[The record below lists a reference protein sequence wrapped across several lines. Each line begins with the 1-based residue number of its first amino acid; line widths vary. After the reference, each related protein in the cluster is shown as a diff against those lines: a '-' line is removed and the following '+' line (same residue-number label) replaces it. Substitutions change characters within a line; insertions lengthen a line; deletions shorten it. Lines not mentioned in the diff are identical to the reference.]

1 MSKKDSLPRRE
12 RFNIEIFLHAGN
24 NVNIRKRDI
33 VAIFDID
40 KTSTHKVT
48 RDFLNTAQKNGI
60 VKNIT
65 DDIPRSFIVTQNK
78 GKTTVYIC
86 QLAPSTLRERL

>member
-1 MSKKDSLPRRE
+1 M
-12 RFNIEIFLHAGN
+12 EIFLHAGN
-24 NVNIRKRDI
+24 NVNIRKKDI

-48 RDFLNTAQKNGI
+48 REFLNKAEKSGI

-65 DDIPRSFIVTQNK
+65 DDIPRSFIVTEK
-78 GKTTVYIC
+78 DGKKTVYIS
-86 QLAPSTLRERL
+86 QLSPQTLKERM

>member
-1 MSKKDSLPRRE
+1 ME
-12 RFNIEIFLHAGN
+12 MYLHAGN
-24 NVNIRKRDI
+24 NVNIRKKDI

-48 RDFLNTAQKNGI
+48 RDFLNNAEKQGI

-65 DDIPRSFIVTQNK
+65 DDIPRSFIVTNRDE
-78 GKTTVYIC
+78 KTTVYIS
-86 QLAPSTLRERL
+86 QLSPSTLRGR

>member
-1 MSKKDSLPRRE
+1 M
-12 RFNIEIFLHAGN
+12 EIFLHAGN
-24 NVNIRKRDI
+24 NVNIRKKDI

-48 RDFLNTAQKNGI
+48 RDFLNRAEKQGI

-65 DDIPRSFIVTQNK
+65 EDIPRSFIITNRD
-78 GKTTVYIC
+78 GKTTVYIS
-86 QLAPSTLRERL
+86 QLSPATLRGR

>member
-1 MSKKDSLPRRE
+1 MK
-12 RFNIEIFLHAGN
+12 IEIFLHGGN
-24 NVNIRKRDI
+24 NVNIRKNEI

-48 RDFLNTAQKNGI
+48 RDFLEKAQKQGI

-65 DDIPRSFIVTQNK
+65 DDIPRSFIVTEKN
-78 GKTTVYIC
+78 GKKTVYIS
-86 QLAPSTLRERL
+86 QLSPATLKERI